1 MTRKENTD
9 PKAVALQKKGALNSK
24 ADQITDPLFHGDEF
38 FDPKDLV
45 QVKYEMLRRVRKDGK
60 SVTEAAAAFAMSRF
74 SFYEAQ
80 LVLNRDGLP
89 GLVPK
94 KPGPHGGHK
103 ITPEVDVYIEAAS
116 SKEPSLDA
124 LDLLAKVK
132 ERFGVMVHPRTIT
145 RTLVRMK
152 KKRR

>member
-1 MTRKENTD
+1 MKETV
-9 PKAVALQKKGALNSK
+9 PQHP
-24 ADQITDPLFHGDEF
+24 PLLVKRDSFHF
-38 FDPKDLV
+38 
-45 QVKYEMLRRVRKDGK
+45 QDGK
-60 SVTEAAAAFAMSRF
+60 SVTEVAAAFAMSRF

-94 KPGPHGGHK
+94 KPGPRGGHK

-116 SKEPSLDA
+116 SQEPSLDVG
-124 LDLLAKVK
+124 DLLAKLK

-145 RTLVRMK
+145 RTLDRMK